1 MAYAEDKTKF
11 DTKFYEE
18 WDKLKAFLED
28 QISKEKYFTDE
39 DESLSE
45 IPEWMDDLKIKV
57 KQTYSINKATA
68 VNFDTVF
75 RAEVYSVYKEVIKGA
90 KFDSMA
96 LKITDKKK
104 GISKFYGQQYIS
116 TDCISKTLTSSNEYE
131 CKS

>member
-57 KQTYSINKATA
+57 K
-68 VNFDTVF
+68 
-75 RAEVYSVYKEVIKGA
+75 
-90 KFDSMA
+90 
-96 LKITDKKK
+96 
-104 GISKFYGQQYIS
+104 
-116 TDCISKTLTSSNEYE
+116 
-131 CKS
+131 